1 MQEEVAEEAETGMM
15 YKPNYH
21 DKYGRSVLV
30 MRPCVQVSSENHF
43 QYLSSFFIFGTVVFI
58 LFN

>member
-1 MQEEVAEEAETGMM
+1 MKEEVAEEAQTGMM

-30 MRPCVQVSSENHF
+30 MRPCRQISSENHF
-43 QYLSSFFIFGTVVFI
+43 QYLSFCFGTVMLI
-58 LFN
+58 